1 MPTHKKQIT
10 SPITQRVSS
19 WKQVGNEN
27 EVKTDA
33 AGNMYQDANT
43 PIVEDKVTEINEST
57 GVTDKKAPKADTT
70 EMYQGSDYIGD
81 VLMKSDRFK
90 GLSGQALADAG
101 HISADNISDWNT
113 RTGYT
118 APTGPT
124 TPVDDKLPKVNE
136 VSTIKPSGV
145 VPVNVAADQK
155 VVLSSA
161 GAGNQARREGMLDRK
176 TRRRDRKA
184 HRQLKRQAAANRRDD
199 IKSGVIERGD
209 STRRDAISSGYG
221 LSDKQKAVYDYTK
234 KNRKS
239 GSGIV
244 DNYNFETDSKGNTVI
259 TGNKLSSLS
268 DSSGASVGTSINPNT
283 TKGSMDALA
292 KIVNTGGTL
301 SAEDQARYDK
311 HLASFKQKTLN
322 PISPKKQVDLLDESG
337 NVIKRLSNTSGG
349 GTSNLPVRAGSNLP
363 ATTNVTPSKI
373 EKGLKGMRDTKAKGK
388 WGTMSKIIGGVGLG
402 TLAWMGL
409 GSSDSDNNKTED
421 PPKPKPTK
429 GKSWDQAYQ
438 DRDRKVYGHLNKADY
453 IKEGKRQKGIH
464 AKSGKWDWKN
474 APKDPGPVKSEIKPE
489 LKVTTKDTTD
499 LKVDT
504 SKVVDSLK
512 TKATVPTVEPKV
524 SEKKVEKLDNRLD
537 RLKDRKITPRR
548 ERKIAKLAQ
557 KKAGVDKATIRANKM
572 VDKYL
577 DDPRDLS
584 KRKRTKVKK
593 HIDSGN
599 VDIMAKVDAVNTLG
613 ERETQLKKAS
623 GFTQKG
629 WSGYQ
634 QKKK

>member
-155 VVLSSA
+155 VVLSRA

-464 AKSGKWDWKN
+464 AKTGKWDWKN

-548 ERKIAKLAQ
+548 ERKIAKLEQ
-557 KKAGVDKATIRANKM
+557 KQAGVDRGVIRAAKV
-572 VDKYL
+572 VDKNT
-577 DDPRDLS
+577 PKVFESIQKGDLS
-584 KRKRTKVKK
+584 NAVRNARKVNRQ
-593 HIDSGN
+593 IDKN
-599 VDIMAKVDAVNTLG
+599 PDVVQNIKQ
-613 ERETQLKKAS
+613 RESQLKKAA
-623 GFTQKG
+623 GFKQKG

-634 QKKK
+634 K